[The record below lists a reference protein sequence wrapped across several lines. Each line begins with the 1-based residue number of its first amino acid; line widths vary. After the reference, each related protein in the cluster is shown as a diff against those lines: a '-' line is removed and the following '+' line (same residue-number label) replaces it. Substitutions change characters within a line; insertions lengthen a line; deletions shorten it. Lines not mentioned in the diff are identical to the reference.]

1 MKKFLLLNVLLFI
14 GLSAFSQ
21 ICQLSY
27 QPAIHYKKAAGKCPL
42 VDAPVKQKALCNQLS
57 DYSFKSTNSDVSF
70 IPLGT
75 AVNVYGYGHNGGQ
88 RTILDY
94 NEELNVMTHVHRFGG
109 ALDPL
114 GSGSDYGYDVSFD
127 GGQTWTLMTEVHEH
141 FESGYCIWECARY
154 PQGLIINPNGSS
166 HATNAF
172 FCSFAPALECSN
184 GDWGGYVYGIHK
196 LGSASFVDTTKNLDD
211 TYSFPGSYFYVPES
225 MALCR
230 ANGQVFV
237 LDFNYDDYHKK
248 YKNQMIL
255 ARGQWN
261 ETDQDIDYSYSFV
274 DCPLIYDTTEM
285 EPMCA
290 RIAFAPNSPT
300 GYIVVFGDNGEDEV
314 VADGQRTYHP
324 IVLKTTDGGQ
334 SWSAPTN
341 IQLDGP
347 NGIPGILTYLS
358 AAEIDSLFSGALP
371 ARDEIPYTTAFDF
384 DLVVD
389 KNGNPHIATGVS
401 VAGAEPYS
409 YVSDYPYNAVFDIWS
424 PDGGESWEAVELG
437 RPKSFRGDFGSNFIE
452 DNRVCAATNWDGS
465 KIFVSWVD
473 TDPEVMPGNNTR
485 HNVWARAFDPINH
498 RITANQNGENAAQ
511 NITAGTVAENK
522 AWFATL
528 STYVIH
534 NGTEYEL
541 PISFQDMDPEDVLA
555 PVRYHYIKGF
565 TFDDSDF
572 SIPSGVDIPFA
583 DFYADK
589 TEIEMG
595 ESVSFQD
602 FSFQAANCSW
612 TFEGGEPQTSTDK
625 NPHVT
630 YNTPG
635 DYDVGLT
642 ISNGREETTKT
653 IENYVRVYDP
663 ASIAGLNDML
673 SIFPNPANGM
683 VQIKLSKFSG
693 RFNLE
698 LWDNTGRIVY
708 EDQMS
713 QYPQDGIIRVDLNSY
728 TAGVYILKLK
738 SGTLN
743 ITKKIILK

>member
-1 MKKFLLLNVLLFI
+1 MKKFLFFNVLLFI

-21 ICQLSY
+21 ISQLSY

-57 DYSFKSTNSDVSF
+57 DYSFKSSNSDVS
-70 IPLGT
+70 IITLGG
-75 AVNVYGYGHNGGQ
+75 AVNAYSYGHNGGQ
-88 RTILDY
+88 RSFLDY
-94 NEELNVMTHVHRFGG
+94 NADLHVLIHAHRMGGISYMTDGRD
-109 ALDPL
+109 L
-114 GSGSDYGYDVSFD
+114 GYDVSFD
-127 GGQTWTLMTEVHEH
+127 DGANWHHSIMMHPYY
-141 FESGYCIWECARY
+141 FDGYHNIRISRY
-154 PQGLIINPNGSS
+154 PQAVIFNPFGNT
-166 HATNAF
+166 AYTNAYTAF
-172 FCSFAPALECSN
+172 FAPFMGLDFSPWN
-184 GDWGGYVYGIHK
+184 GYANGLHRLGG
-196 LGSASFVDTTKNLDD
+196 LGCIDTTRNADLCSD
-211 TYSFPGSYFYVPES
+211 TIIFNVPES
-225 MALCR
+225 MSFCRQLAKALVV
-230 ANGQVFV
+230 ATHYDFEDSVYLDQLV
-237 LDFNYDDYHKK
+237 LGHGAWDENDSDVKYTYNYLNCPTLH
-248 YKNQMIL
+248 
-255 ARGQWN
+255 
-261 ETDQDIDYSYSFV
+261 DIAAA
-274 DCPLIYDTTEM
+274 
-285 EPMCA
+285 EPVCA

-300 GYIVVFGDNGEDEV
+300 GYIVVFGDNGENEAFV
-314 VADGQRTYHP
+314 EGQRTYHP
-324 IVLKTTDGGQ
+324 IVFKTTDGGQ

-424 PDGGESWEAVELG
+424 PDGGATWEAVELG
-437 RPKSFRGDFGSNFIE
+437 RPKSFRGDFGNNFIE
-452 DNRVCAATNWDGS
+452 DNRVCAATNWDGD
-465 KIFVSWVD
+465 KIFVTWLD

-485 HNVWARAFDPINH
+485 HNVWARAFDPMSH
-498 RITANQNGENAAQ
+498 RITANQDGENAAQ
-511 NITAGTVAENK
+511 NITAGTEAENK

-555 PVRYHYIKGF
+555 PVRYHYIRGF
-565 TFDDSDF
+565 AFEDSDF
-572 SIPSGVDIPFA
+572 IILSAVDNLYA
-583 DFYADK
+583 DFSADK
-589 TEIEMG
+589 TKIEMG
-595 ESVSFQD
+595 GGVHFYD
-602 FSFQAANCSW
+602 FSYDAASYFW
-612 TFEGGEPQTSTDK
+612 TFEGGEPQTSTEK

-642 ISNGREETTKT
+642 ISNGRGEATKT
-653 IENYVRVYDP
+653 IENYVHVYDP
-663 ASIAGLNDML
+663 ASVAGLNDMR
-673 SIFPNPANGM
+673 SIFPNPTNGM
-683 VQIKLSKFSG
+683 VQIKLSGFSG

-698 LWDNTGRIVY
+698 LWDNTGRIVCK
-708 EDQMS
+708 DQILND
-713 QYPQDGIIRVDLNSY
+713 QNDGIIRADFSGCAPGIYV
-728 TAGVYILKLK
+728 LKLK
-738 SGTLN
+738 SKRLN